1 MVLMVK
7 LQLKSKDQ
15 NNFMPISYLSLGSNL
30 GNTPQNIEHA
40 YGLLISK
47 CIILKKSTTILTKPY
62 GVIDQPDFANS
73 AIKVETELE
82 PLELLGFIKSIEE
95 DLGRIKSERWRER
108 LIDIDIIFYDYLIL
122 DIESS
127 SNLPKIRDFDPLC
140 QEDDSMVKTFED
152 SKFGFHLL
160 TIPHKDYFNRTFVL
174 EPLLEIE
181 PEIVDPKTGVKLIQI
196 YRSLVNCYSSI
207 VESPDTLVMGILN
220 VTPDSFSDGGKNSSL
235 DTVIE
240 NYKQMVFDGADIVDI
255 GGESTR
261 PKAVAVGLQEEI
273 NRVIP
278 VIQAIRTFD
287 TKTVLSIDTYKPEVA
302 ELALQNGVDIVNDIT
317 GLTNPKMVKVISKY
331 NCPIVIMHKKGD
343 PETMQGSPY
352 YEDVVQE
359 VYDFFVQQIG
369 VCKAAGIEKIILD
382 VGIGFGKRLK
392 DNLDLIKNLDK
403 FVELGHPVLFGSSR
417 KGMYRELFDLDVD
430 NREEV
435 TMATTAFVIQKK
447 AKIVRVHNV
456 LGNKRIASM
465 IEILQ
470 KQKN

>member
-1 MVLMVK
+1 MFK
-7 LQLKSKDQ
+7 A
-15 NNFMPISYLSLGSNL
+15 FLSLGSNL
-30 GNTPQNIEHA
+30 GNTSQNIEDA
-40 YGLLISK
+40 YGLLSPK
-47 CIILKKSTTILTKPY
+47 CTILNKSTTILTKPY
-62 GVIDQPDFANS
+62 GITDQPDFANS

-82 PLELLGFIKSIEE
+82 PLELLEFIKSIEAE
-95 DLGRIKSERWRER
+95 LGRVENKRWRER
-108 LIDIDIIFYDYLIL
+108 LIDIDIIFYDDMVVDIPNIDKELIV
-122 DIESS
+122 S
-127 SNLPKIRDFDPLC
+127 KDP
-140 QEDDSMVKTFED
+140 MK
-152 SKFGFHLL
+152 HNLL
-160 TIPHKDYFNRTFVL
+160 TIPHKDYHNRTFVV

-181 PEIVDPKTGVKLIQI
+181 PGIVDPKTGVKLIQN
-196 YRSLVNCYSSI
+196 YRILVNCYDSI
-207 VESPDTLVMGILN
+207 VESKGAWIMGILN

-235 DTVIE
+235 DIIIE
-240 NYKQMVFDGADIVDI
+240 NYKQMIIDGADIVDI

-273 NRVIP
+273 DRVIP
-278 VIQAIRTFD
+278 VIQAIRSFD
-287 TKTVLSIDTYKPEVA
+287 PKTVLSIDTYKPEIA

-317 GLTNPKMVKVISKY
+317 GLTNPKMVDVITKY

-343 PETMQGSPY
+343 PATMQDSPY
-352 YEDVVQE
+352 YDDVVQE

-403 FVELGHPVLFGSSR
+403 FVELGYPVLFGSSR
-417 KGMYRELFDLDVD
+417 KGMYRELFGLDVD

-447 AKIVRVHNV
+447 AKIIRVHNV